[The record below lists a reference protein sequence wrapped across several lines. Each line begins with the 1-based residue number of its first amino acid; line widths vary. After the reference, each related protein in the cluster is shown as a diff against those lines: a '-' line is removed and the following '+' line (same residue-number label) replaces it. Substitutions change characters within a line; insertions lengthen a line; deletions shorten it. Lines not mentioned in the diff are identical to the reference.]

1 MSYCKYCAER
11 DKNDLHRL
19 YHDFRYGFPI
29 EDDNELF
36 GRLILEINQAGLSW
50 DTILKKEHNFRM
62 AFDEFNIDLI
72 AAYTEEKIEELLQ
85 NAGIIRNRLKVLAVI
100 YNAQQIQGIR
110 KEYGSFLEWLET
122 RNERSIDEWVKLFK
136 RTFKFVG
143 KDIVEEFLMSTGF
156 LSGAHKDDCPVLQQI
171 VEYKP
176 KWSRI

>member
-11 DKNDLHRL
+11 DEKDLHRL
-19 YHDFRYGFPI
+19 YHDLRYGFPV

-50 DTILKKEHNFRM
+50 DTILKKEQNFRM
-62 AFDEFNIDLI
+62 AFDGFIVDRI
-72 AAYTEEKIEELLQ
+72 AAYNDQKMEELLQ
-85 NAGIIRNRLKVLAVI
+85 NKGIIRNRLKISAVI
-100 YNAQQIQGIR
+100 YNARQIKSIQR
-110 KEYGSFLEWLET
+110 DHGSFLLWLES
-122 RNERSIDEWVKLFK
+122 RNERSSEDWVKLFK

-156 LSGAHKDDCPVLQQI
+156 LKGAHSEQCPIYHQI
-171 VEYKP
+171 VELKP